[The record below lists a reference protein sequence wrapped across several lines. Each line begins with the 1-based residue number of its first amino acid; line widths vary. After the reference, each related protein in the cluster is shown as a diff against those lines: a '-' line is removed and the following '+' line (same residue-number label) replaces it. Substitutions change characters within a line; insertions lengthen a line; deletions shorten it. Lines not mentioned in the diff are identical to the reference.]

1 MGQSIFAS
9 TTVRY
14 IGGNPYELPPRRLDD
29 IRRLQPPRAEG
40 DPPYVELNS
49 LYNRVLSDVRNIERP
64 RVKQV
69 LGFFIIINP
78 ELVSYSI
85 DPT

>member
-1 MGQSIFAS
+1 
-9 TTVRY
+9 
-14 IGGNPYELPPRRLDD
+14 
-29 IRRLQPPRAEG
+29 
-40 DPPYVELNS
+40 VELNS

-69 LGFFIIINP
+69 LGVFIIINP
-78 ELVSYSI
+78 ELVSYLI